1 MKTSEYLDHCA
12 FHSDENKDAKGEI
25 IIMNSVLDFLTDQ
38 LSHGVLHRSMIPELF
53 ADHEIVLKKLSRRL
67 NYIAEVLI
75 FAFRAKEWTLPEKR
89 DEIFTRVMS
98 VMYYEWELTSESAQR
113 VLDVLAE
120 HSTSPVNENTL
131 ESLVRLAKEDRNN
144 ILAIIASLVSHVK
157 QAMLHTKA
165 ISTEPEMVIFAG
177 MISEQLLPAMN
188 TSYYYDITVMSK
200 IIYDILVDH
209 VTVFCNFYYK
219 HFHPNREMDSI
230 FLPHDLQRTLASL
243 RLGCDMEAGDHQ
255 EALSVSS

>member
-1 MKTSEYLDHCA
+1 MKTSEYLHHSA
-12 FHSDENKDAKGEI
+12 FHCDENRDAKGEI

-38 LSHGVLHRSMIPELF
+38 LSHGVLHRCMLPELF

-67 NYIAEVLI
+67 NFIAEVLI
-75 FAFRAKEWTLPEKR
+75 FAFRAKEWTLPDKR
-89 DEIFTRVMS
+89 EEVFMS
-98 VMYYEWELTSESAQR
+98 VINVMYYEWELTLESAQR
-113 VLDVLAE
+113 VFGVISE
-120 HSTSPVNENTL
+120 NSVSPFSENAL
-131 ESLVRLAKEDRNN
+131 ESLVRLAKDDQNN

-157 QAMLHTKA
+157 QAMLHTKS

-177 MISEQLLPAMN
+177 MISERLLPAMN

-200 IIYDILVDH
+200 ILYDILVDH

-219 HFHPNREMDSI
+219 HFYPNREIDSI
-230 FLPHDLQRTLASL
+230 FLPHDLQRTLCSL
-243 RLGCDMEAGDHQ
+243 KLGYEKPAGDHQ